1 VLVGEESREA
11 EGSAEGFEMCAETAG
26 LVTMLV
32 SASEMVP
39 RRSCIGSLGLE
50 HELDC
55 LDSVDSS
62 CEGDCSVKLG
72 RREFSLLAMCSEG
85 SLEGGGVGIAACAD
99 MSDGGISCGRSSGG
113 SQSWSSRLAF
123 AAGEV
128 EDESSCD
135 LCSGWAI
142 VLVSWGA
149 DREGAGTGNTLGV
162 G

>member
-1 VLVGEESREA
+1 LVGEESRDA
-11 EGSAEGFEMCAETAG
+11 AGVAEGFDMCAETAG
-26 LVTMLV
+26 FVTMLE

-39 RRSCIGSLGLE
+39 RRSCNGSLGFGY
-50 HELDC
+50 ELCC
-55 LDSVDSS
+55 LGSVDSS
-62 CEGDCSVKLG
+62 CDGDCSVMLG

-85 SLEGGGVGIAACAD
+85 SLEGGGVGIAACVD

-113 SQSWSSRLAF
+113 SQSWSSRLV

-128 EDESSCD
+128 KDESSCD
-135 LCSGWAI
+135 LCSEWAI